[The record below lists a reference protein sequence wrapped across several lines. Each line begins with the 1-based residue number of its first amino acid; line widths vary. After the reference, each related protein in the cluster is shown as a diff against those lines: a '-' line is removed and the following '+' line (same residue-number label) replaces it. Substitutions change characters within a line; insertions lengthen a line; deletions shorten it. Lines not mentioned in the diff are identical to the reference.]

1 MEEYEVTHR
10 PERNR
15 FELEKNGMTAF
26 VEYEV
31 EDGHYAYHRS
41 SPSGRKGDCGS
52 SGRSNLQI
60 CCRTRSETE
69 SDMFVC
75 CSLAEAASGGING
88 TSSDTAGDVSNAFS
102 PEDYTDCHR
111 LEY

>member
-31 EDGHYAYHRS
+31 EDGTLDIMHTIVPPLWKER
-41 SPSGRKGDCGS
+41 GLRQ
-52 SGRSNLQI
+52 LW
-60 CCRTRSETE
+60 
-69 SDMFVC
+69 
-75 CSLAEAASGGING
+75 
-88 TSSDTAGDVSNAFS
+88 
-102 PEDYTDCHR
+102 
-111 LEY
+111 

>member
-31 EDGHYAYHRS
+31 EDGTLDIMHTIVPPPLEGKGIAAALVEATYKYAAGQGLK
-41 SPSGRKGDCGS
+41 P
-52 SGRSNLQI
+52 
-60 CCRTRSETE
+60 
-69 SDMFVC
+69 MFVC
-75 CSLAEAASGGING
+75 RSLAEAASGGING
-88 TSSDTAGDVSNAFS
+88 TSSNTVGDVSKAFS

-111 LEY
+111 LEC

>member
-31 EDGHYAYHRS
+31 EDGTLDIMHTIVPPPLEGKGIAAALVEATYKYAAGQGLK
-41 SPSGRKGDCGS
+41 PKGS
-52 SGRSNLQI
+52 YAVAWLKRHPV
-60 CCRTRSETE
+60 E
-69 SDMFVC
+69 
-75 CSLAEAASGGING
+75 
-88 TSSDTAGDVSNAFS
+88 
-102 PEDYTDCHR
+102 
-111 LEY
+111 

>member
-31 EDGHYAYHRS
+31 EDGTLDIMHTIV
-41 SPSGRKGDCGS
+41 PPPLEGKG
-52 SGRSNLQI
+52 I
-60 CCRTRSETE
+60 
-69 SDMFVC
+69 
-75 CSLAEAASGGING
+75 AA
-88 TSSDTAGDVSNAFS
+88 ALV
-102 PEDYTDCHR
+102 
-111 LEY
+111 

>member
-31 EDGHYAYHRS
+31 EDGTLDIMHTIITPTLEEKRNTTTLVKKTYKYANEQDQK
-41 SPSGRKGDCGS
+41 PKA
-52 SGRSNLQI
+52 
-60 CCRTRSETE
+60 T
-69 SDMFVC
+69 
-75 CSLAEAASGGING
+75 CSYAVAWLKRHPVE
-88 TSSDTAGDVSNAFS
+88 
-102 PEDYTDCHR
+102 
-111 LEY
+111 

>member
-31 EDGHYAYHRS
+31 EDGTLDIM
-41 SPSGRKGDCGS
+41 PSFLPLWKERGLRQLWEKQPTNMLPDK
-52 SGRSNLQI
+52 
-60 CCRTRSETE
+60 
-69 SDMFVC
+69 V
-75 CSLAEAASGGING
+75 
-88 TSSDTAGDVSNAFS
+88 
-102 PEDYTDCHR
+102 
-111 LEY
+111 